1 MQKFQFYFKIYQQVI
16 LSAFLI
22 RPAMAQVLL
31 LWWLWIK
38 R

>member
-1 MQKFQFYFKIYQQVI
+1 MQKFQFYFITYQQVI
-16 LSAFLI
+16 LSAGLI

-31 LWWLWIK
+31 FWWLWIK